1 MAQQVARTTDQPP
14 ANMPAPIA
22 EIRVELARMDKGFR
36 AVLPPSISFE
46 KFCRVVL
53 NAIQRNPHLLRCERQ
68 SLFNACRQAAEDGLL
83 PDGREGAIIPFR
95 EDVEG
100 GGRETKAV
108 WIPMIAGIR
117 KKIRQSGEIADLDV
131 HAVFAGDQFSF
142 ALGDEPFI
150 HHVPDQ
156 RPSAGRT
163 RLLTHVYSIARFK
176 GGGVSRD
183 VMAVAEI
190 EEIRKRYARS
200 QKGPW
205 GDAIAYSEMAKKTVV
220 RRHAKSLPTNT
231 EIDRVFSRDD
241 ALYDLERA
249 RQATPDVQAARV
261 QGLQDAFDRFGAE
274 GAEFGQLP
282 PADSERTRA
291 PAAAGPAASD
301 NTAEAAGTRDKTKPA
316 TQAAATA
323 KAATPTAPK
332 TTGEYMTYARA
343 TMAAA
348 EGMTGAEQLLQW
360 WPSEAQRKLRNT
372 CGITKDQ
379 FDMLATEWRARCEE
393 LAKEAGRDK

>member
-22 EIRVELARMDKGFR
+22 EIRVELSRMDKGFR

-53 NAIQRNPHLLRCERQ
+53 NAIQRNANLLRCERQ
-68 SLFNACRQAAEDGLL
+68 SFFNACLQAAEDGLL

-95 EDVEG
+95 EDVESG
-100 GGRETKAV
+100 GKETRAV
-108 WIPMIAGIR
+108 WIPMVAGIR
-117 KKIRQSGEIADLDV
+117 KKIRQSGEIADLEV
-131 HAVFAGDQFSF
+131 HAVFAGDQFAF

-150 HHVPDQ
+150 QHTPDQ
-156 RPSAGRT
+156 RPTAGRT
-163 RLLTHVYSIARFK
+163 RPLTHVYSIARFK
-176 GGGVSRD
+176 NGGISRD

-205 GDAIAYSEMAKKTVV
+205 ADAIAYSEMAKKTVV

-231 EIDRVFSRDD
+231 DIDRVFSRDD

-274 GAEFGQLP
+274 GTEIGQPP

-291 PAAAGPAASD
+291 PAAAEPAAPD
-301 NTAEAAGTRDKTKPA
+301 NTAGAAGGDKAKPA
-316 TQAAATA
+316 TGSKLATS
-323 KAATPTAPK
+323 TAPK
-332 TTGEYMTYARA
+332 TSEEYTTYAHA

-348 EGMTGAEQLLQW
+348 EGKAGAEQLRQW
-360 WPSEAQRKLRNT
+360 WPSEAQRKLRSA
-372 CGITKDQ
+372 CQMPMEQIDA
-379 FDMLATEWRARCEE
+379 LAAEWRTRCEE
-393 LAKEAGRDK
+393 LTTAGSK